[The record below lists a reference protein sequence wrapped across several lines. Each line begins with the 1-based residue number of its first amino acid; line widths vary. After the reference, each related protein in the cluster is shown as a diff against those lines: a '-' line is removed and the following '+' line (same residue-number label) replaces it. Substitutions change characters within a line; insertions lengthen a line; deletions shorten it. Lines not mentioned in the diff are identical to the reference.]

1 MIERMR
7 DEPLNAR
14 DGHGTLPRDLHRKLD
29 RGADDLR
36 TGSVHDAR
44 DEPERIAS
52 LLRTKLTA
60 RERKFEKQRR
70 VGCTSA
76 ARSSS
81 ECTDVRRKP
90 YVDLLDAEPGIGR
103 CPTYIDGTQRV

>member
-1 MIERMR
+1 MIEGMR

-14 DGHGTLPRDLHRKLD
+14 DGHGTLPRNLHRKLD
-29 RGADDLR
+29 RGAYDLR
-36 TGSVHDAR
+36 ARSIHDAR
-44 DEPERIAS
+44 YEPERITS
-52 LLRTKLTA
+52 LLHVKLTT

-76 ARSSS
+76 TRSSS
-81 ECTDVRRKP
+81 ECTDVRREP

-103 CPTYIDGTQRV
+103 RPTYVDGAQCV